1 MKSVR
6 FVPPAVFALLFGQTA
21 TADVVRHATI
31 PASLWGTWALNLDD
45 CNNADNVIVL
55 SAKGRDSS
63 EVKCTVDWV
72 SQTPGARGS
81 IFSAHL
87 HCRRT
92 ANGSDKTIDQRY
104 PHANGRQPDFG
115 RPRFQ
120 QPQKLP
126 ALPCNYSC
134 NLPIGSGDLIYQTM
148 DLRGRQAGPWCD
160 FPHSAENPPRKA
172 NVTRR
177 EPLVRAIRRRRA
189 GCTLPVSRRAR
200 RRGAVGGSGR

>member
-6 FVPPAVFALLFGQTA
+6 FVLPAVLALLIGQTA
-21 TADVVRHATI
+21 TADVVRRAII

-72 SQTPGARGS
+72 SETPGARGS

-92 ANGSDKTIDQRY
+92 ANGSDNTIDNVIFV
-104 PHANGRQPDFG
+104 PTDANQASVGPDFSSL
-115 RPRFQ
+115 
-120 QPQKLP
+120 K
-126 ALPCNYSC
+126 S
-134 NLPIGSGDLIYQTM
+134 YQ
-148 DLRGRQAGPWCD
+148 RCP
-160 FPHSAENPPRKA
+160 EN
-172 NVTRR
+172 T
-177 EPLVRAIRRRRA
+177 LAI
-189 GCTLPVSRRAR
+189 SR
-200 RRGAVGGSGR
+200 

>member
-6 FVPPAVFALLFGQTA
+6 FVPPAVFALLIGQTA

-92 ANGSDKTIDQRY
+92 ANGSDKTI
-104 PHANGRQPDFG
+104 ANVILMPTDANQISVGPDFSSLKSYQ
-115 RPRFQ
+115 RC
-120 QPQKLP
+120 P
-126 ALPCNYSC
+126 ANTP
-134 NLPIGSGDLIYQTM
+134 
-148 DLRGRQAGPWCD
+148 
-160 FPHSAENPPRKA
+160 
-172 NVTRR
+172 
-177 EPLVRAIRRRRA
+177 AI
-189 GCTLPVSRRAR
+189 SR
-200 RRGAVGGSGR
+200 

>member
-6 FVPPAVFALLFGQTA
+6 FVPPAVFALLIGQTA
-21 TADVVRHATI
+21 TADVVRHANI

-87 HCRRT
+87 RRT
-92 ANGSDKTIDQRY
+92 ANGSDNTI
-104 PHANGRQPDFG
+104 ANVILMPTDANQISVGPDFSSLKSYQ
-115 RPRFQ
+115 RC
-120 QPQKLP
+120 P
-126 ALPCNYSC
+126 AITP
-134 NLPIGSGDLIYQTM
+134 
-148 DLRGRQAGPWCD
+148 
-160 FPHSAENPPRKA
+160 
-172 NVTRR
+172 
-177 EPLVRAIRRRRA
+177 AI
-189 GCTLPVSRRAR
+189 SR
-200 RRGAVGGSGR
+200 

>member
-6 FVPPAVFALLFGQTA
+6 FVPPAVFALLIGQTA

-63 EVKCTVDWV
+63 EVICTVDWV
-72 SQTPGARGS
+72 SQIPGARGS

-92 ANGSDKTIDQRY
+92 ANGSDNTIDNVILV
-104 PHANGRQPDFG
+104 PTDANQASVGPDFSSLKSYQ
-115 RPRFQ
+115 RC
-120 QPQKLP
+120 P
-126 ALPCNYSC
+126 ANTP
-134 NLPIGSGDLIYQTM
+134 
-148 DLRGRQAGPWCD
+148 
-160 FPHSAENPPRKA
+160 
-172 NVTRR
+172 
-177 EPLVRAIRRRRA
+177 AI
-189 GCTLPVSRRAR
+189 SR
-200 RRGAVGGSGR
+200 